1 MTDLADRRRYF
12 SDELAICYNLRTPGL
27 IEALATVPREDFLP
41 PGPWMIQGAGDVGG
55 QPRPTI
61 DADPKHVLHNVSVA
75 IDPARQLFNGGPSVV
90 VPAIDAL
97 GLAAGQRVLHVGAGL
112 GYYTAILADV
122 VGPRGLVLA
131 FEVDAALASGAA
143 ANLAS
148 RPHVSVVHGDA
159 SEVAGETFDAI
170 FVSAGVTHPP
180 IVWLDAL
187 AVGGRLVLPLTASMP
202 QMRNIGKGWL
212 LLLTKESDASFT
224 ARPMTMVAIYSA
236 LGLRDEGMNAEL
248 GQAMQKTPFLRA
260 LRLRRDPH
268 DKGADCWFH
277 GPAFCFQ
284 QT

>member
-1 MTDLADRRRYF
+1 
-12 SDELAICYNLRTPGL
+12 
-27 IEALATVPREDFLP
+27 
-41 PGPWMIQGAGDVGG
+41 MIQGAGDVGG

-122 VGPRGLVLA
+122 VEPRGRVLA

-180 IVWLDAL
+180 IAWLDAL

-236 LGLRDEGMNAEL
+236 LGLRDDGMNAEL

-268 DKGADCWFH
+268 
-277 GPAFCFQ
+277 
-284 QT
+284 

>member
-41 PGPWMIQGAGDVGG
+41 PGPWMIQGDVGG

-112 GYYTAILADV
+112 GYYTAILGDV
-122 VGPRGLVLA
+122 VGPRGRVLA

-180 IVWLDAL
+180 IAWLDAL

-236 LGLRDEGMNAEL
+236 LGLRDEGLNAEL
-248 GQAMQKTPFLRA
+248 GQAMQKTPLLRA
-260 LRLRRDPH
+260 LHLRRDPH
-268 DKGADCWFH
+268 EKGADCWFH
-277 GPAFCFQ
+277 GPAFCFRQ
-284 QT
+284 A